1 MIFFSKKAVENFLN
15 KEFIVTKLTDRMGM
29 RIKGPIIENIKEK
42 NIRSEGIVKG
52 TIQIPPDGDPIIML
66 SDHGTIG
73 GYPKIGVVISADYDK
88 LVQLVP
94 NTKIKFKL
102 VNLSEAE
109 KIYEIY
115 RLETDNLIKP
125 NKMNL
130 IFKIPGP
137 LLVFFG
143 ACSLSFGG
151 LIVKSFEGAT
161 LWQILFW
168 RSLFFIMVVFIF
180 LLISYKKKIFRAFYN
195 SGIPG
200 IFGGIILS
208 SGFCGYVFAMYNTTV
223 ANTNFIIQTQTIF
236 LAIFGYFFL
245 KEKISKITLVSIF
258 LAISGII
265 LMVGSD
271 LEPGQMSGNL
281 AAFIMP
287 VSFAILILIIRKYP
301 NVDMV
306 PLQLYAGI
314 TAMIIGYIIAGKIN
328 ISAHDI
334 FLGFLAGFFQLGFGF
349 ILITIGARS
358 TPSAM
363 VGIIMLT
370 EAVLG
375 PFWAWLFINENSS
388 FMVLIGGTIVI
399 IAVLLQF
406 YTSIKN
412 ENQTILNK

>member
-1 MIFFSKKAVENFLN
+1 
-15 KEFIVTKLTDRMGM
+15 
-29 RIKGPIIENIKEK
+29 
-42 NIRSEGIVKG
+42 
-52 TIQIPPDGDPIIML
+52 
-66 SDHGTIG
+66 
-73 GYPKIGVVISADYDK
+73 
-88 LVQLVP
+88 
-94 NTKIKFKL
+94 
-102 VNLSEAE
+102 
-109 KIYEIY
+109 
-115 RLETDNLIKP
+115 
-125 NKMNL
+125 MNL

-301 NVDMV
+301 NVDMI

-406 YTSIKN
+406 YTSIKS